1 MAAHALL
8 PSFQAVVDNLSSS
21 IAELASQPTDRLTEK
36 MMTTAHFQLQPKV
49 ASLLQVRAPSSWWVC
64 CRRSQV
70 NESYAVQATCAGMKS
85 AQHDAA
91 ILWKADEDPTSG
103 VFSTTV
109 QGTRD
114 LAEVFMAARDALVTY
129 LSALPSHHLAI
140 ATSKRFGDSLDAAVA
155 AVMGREAKQVAMVE
169 GMDERIQQLA
179 TLTTQAVSSVRSAA
193 LNTSG
198 LVSVLTNARLPHA
211 GGPQSGCGEPARG

>member
-36 MMTTAHFQLQPKV
+36 LMTTAHFQLQPKV
-49 ASLLQVRAPSSWWVC
+49 ASLLQVRAWWVC
-64 CRRSQV
+64 WRGSQV
-70 NESYAVQATCAGMKS
+70 NESYAAQATCAGMKS

-140 ATSKRFGDSLDAAVA
+140 ATSKRFGDSVDAAVA

-179 TLTTQAVSSVRSAA
+179 TLTTQAVSSVRRAA

-198 LVSVLTNARLPHA
+198 LVSVFTNARLPHA